1 MAFVLLAAF
10 IVIGLLF
17 ALTSGSDVTSNEVKI
32 PEGHS
37 SYTRP
42 TKRNRG
48 TIFGGFVDDVPSIS
62 SATSTGD
69 DLSPELL
76 SFDSGSGLSDITMD

>member
-32 PEGHS
+32 PEGI
-37 SYTRP
+37 P
-42 TKRNRG
+42 TTNKVNGQKRMLAEKR
-48 TIFGGFVDDVPSIS
+48 
-62 SATSTGD
+62 STVKWY
-69 DLSPELL
+69 
-76 SFDSGSGLSDITMD
+76 

>member
-32 PEGHS
+32 PEVINLILAPPALKHYLVAS
-37 SYTRP
+37 
-42 TKRNRG
+42 
-48 TIFGGFVDDVPSIS
+48 
-62 SATSTGD
+62 
-69 DLSPELL
+69 
-76 SFDSGSGLSDITMD
+76 